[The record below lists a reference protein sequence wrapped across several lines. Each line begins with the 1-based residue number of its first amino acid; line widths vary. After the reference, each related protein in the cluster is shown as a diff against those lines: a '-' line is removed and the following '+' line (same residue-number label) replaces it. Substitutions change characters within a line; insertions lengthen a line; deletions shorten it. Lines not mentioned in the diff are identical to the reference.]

1 MGDEELNDI
10 TMDSYI
16 RKSPGKRF
24 KSYTI
29 GVIFTLIII
38 GCIFFIGTI
47 GSDFFALLIFLL
59 IISIPILILFRKKLL
74 NILPDFLS
82 SSLLEID
89 NEEKN
94 ESLNPKFS
102 ISKWVK
108 EAGIYIT
115 IVLLVITS
123 IILLIDF
130 RKKLNEKKTLYKILG
145 GLLCVVFSG
154 MLLLDIEEITTEN
167 TTDIKQ
173 S

>member
-74 NILPDFLS
+74 PSTSCSPSSSKNDIKNVLMDLARSTWLSVPTSSRPISSYPSPHRFMSRWNDVMAMDTASS
-82 SSLLEID
+82 SSLQ
-89 NEEKN
+89 KVT
-94 ESLNPKFS
+94 FS
-102 ISKWVK
+102 WPRPIVYCPCTPWTDYSK
-108 EAGIYIT
+108 AGEGE
-115 IVLLVITS
+115 
-123 IILLIDF
+123 DF
-130 RKKLNEKKTLYKILG
+130 E
-145 GLLCVVFSG
+145 
-154 MLLLDIEEITTEN
+154 DIW
-167 TTDIKQ
+167 
-173 S
+173 